1 MISAKIRIAVAI
13 LVVLGFWIVNHM
25 VKKRSLELKYSLIW
39 TIIGVI
45 GLVIDLFPG
54 MLPWISRALGI
65 ELVSNML
72 LVFGLF
78 FAIIIIFYLTVNIS
92 RLSNRERKLTQ
103 EVALL
108 RRDIEEM
115 NKKADSEKG

>member
-1 MISAKIRIAVAI
+1 MISAKIRIAVAV

-39 TIIGVI
+39 TILGVI

-54 MLPWISRALGI
+54 MLPWISHALGI

>member
-1 MISAKIRIAVAI
+1 
-13 LVVLGFWIVNHM
+13 M

>member
-92 RLSNRERKLTQ
+92 RLANRERKLTQ